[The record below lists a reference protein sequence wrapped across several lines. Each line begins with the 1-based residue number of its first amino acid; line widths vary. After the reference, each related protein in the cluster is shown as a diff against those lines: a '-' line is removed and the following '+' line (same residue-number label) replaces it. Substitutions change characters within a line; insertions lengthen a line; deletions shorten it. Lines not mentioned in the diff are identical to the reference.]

1 MLYLP
6 ITKSWIIS
14 RTARAIYFVC
24 ALLAAT
30 LFGALFATLSAMAFA
45 GVHSL
50 GSFPTAA
57 TMIRAILLPGI
68 CGAALLCVAMWYFW
82 FTFDRSSWR
91 KKALWFFPLYFVLA
105 LGPALYFFFVYL
117 RDPEVASTCAH
128 EGQPVREAVILNSS
142 SSPSVPEPSD

>member
-1 MLYLP
+1 VLYLP

-30 LFGALFATLSAMAFA
+30 LFGALFATRSAMVFA
-45 GVHSL
+45 GVPSL
-50 GSFPTAA
+50 GSFPAVAA
-57 TMIRAILLPGI
+57 IVRAILLPGI
-68 CGAALLCVAMWYFW
+68 CGAALLSVAMWYFW
-82 FTFDRSSWR
+82 FTFDGSSWG

-117 RDPEVASTCAH
+117 RDPEVASACAH
-128 EGQPVREAVILNSS
+128 EGQPVRESLS
-142 SSPSVPEPSD
+142 